1 MVKDKGNIMS
11 IKKSQE
17 LKQLQSRKAKLEVY
31 VEELSRAT
39 RESQREY
46 DKARFKMKALDEEIK
61 RFSDSNIIV
70 SEHAVLR
77 YMERVM
83 GFDLEMVRSAI
94 LSPDNLMM
102 IKKLG
107 AGKYPLP
114 GGGRIVV
121 KDNVIVSIVD

>member
-1 MVKDKGNIMS
+1 MS

-17 LKQLQSRKAKLEVY
+17 LKQLQSRKAKLEIKIKD
-31 VEELSRAT
+31 LQKTA
-39 RESQREY
+39 REGQSDY
-46 DKARFKMKALDEEIK
+46 DKAMGQMKAIENEIK
-61 RFSDSNIIV
+61 SFADVEVVV
-70 SEHAVLR
+70 SEHAILR

-83 GFDLEMVRSAI
+83 GFDLEMVRTAI

>member
-1 MVKDKGNIMS
+1 MS

-17 LKQLQSRKAKLEVY
+17 LKQLQSRKSKLEVK
-31 VEELSRAT
+31 VKDLSITAK
-39 RESQREY
+39 ESQQDY
-46 DKARFKMKALDEEIK
+46 IKAKAQLNTVEQEIK
-61 RFSDSNIIV
+61 GLADVEVIV
-70 SEHAVLR
+70 SEHAILR

-83 GFDLEMVRSAI
+83 GFDLEMVRTAI

-121 KDNVIVSIVD
+121 RDNVIVSIVD

>member
-1 MVKDKGNIMS
+1 MS

-17 LKQLQSRKAKLEVY
+17 LKQLQSRKSKLEVKIKD
-31 VEELSRAT
+31 LSITAK
-39 RESQREY
+39 ESQRDY
-46 DKARFKMKALDEEIK
+46 SKAMGQLKAVEQEIK
-61 RFSDSNIIV
+61 GLADVEAVV
-70 SEHAVLR
+70 SEHAILR

-102 IKKLG
+102 IQKLG
-107 AGKYPLP
+107 SGKYPLP

-121 KDNVIVSIVD
+121 KDNVVVSIVD

>member
-1 MVKDKGNIMS
+1 MS

-17 LKQLQSRKAKLEVY
+17 LKQLQSRKSKLEVKIKD
-31 VEELSRAT
+31 LSITAK
-39 RESQREY
+39 ESQRDY
-46 DKARFKMKALDEEIK
+46 SKAMGQLKAVEQEIK
-61 RFSDSNIIV
+61 GFADVEVVV
-70 SEHAVLR
+70 SEHALLR

-94 LSPDNLMM
+94 LNPDNLMM
-102 IKKLG
+102 IQKLG
-107 AGKYPLP
+107 SGRYPLP